1 MQVPMTTHFE
11 PLQLVLLIKLL
22 VAHLLT
28 DFFLQPTRWVEDK
41 QVRKVRSVK
50 LIYHVLLTGV
60 GAGLASGSVGLAVFV
75 MLTHYVIDLGKVYS
89 RRQGLGI
96 FLLDQFLHVL
106 VLVVGW
112 LSVTDGFGKL
122 AAMGTWANTNLK
134 LWAVLGTYLL
144 ATYPLGLLVG
154 MATKSWREQLKKPR
168 PSLSEAGKWIGMLE
182 RTLILTFLLGNHFE
196 AIGLL
201 IAAKALLRFK
211 DDDLLLTEYVLIGT
225 LLSFTATILLGLG
238 LRALLLT

>member
-1 MQVPMTTHFE
+1 MTTFFE
-11 PLQLVLLIKLL
+11 PLQGVLLVKLL

-28 DFFLQPTRWVEDK
+28 DFFLQPSRWVEDK

-50 LIYHVLLTGV
+50 LIYHVLLTGL

-75 MLTHYVIDLGKVYS
+75 ALTHYAIDLGKVYS
-89 RRQGLGI
+89 RRQGLGV
-96 FLLDQFLHVL
+96 FLLDQLL
-106 VLVVGW
+106 LLVGW
-112 LSVTDGFGKL
+112 LYVTDGFENLAKL
-122 AAMGTWANTNLK
+122 GTWANANLK

-144 ATYPLGLLVG
+144 GTYPLGILIG

-238 LRALLLT
+238 LRALLLA